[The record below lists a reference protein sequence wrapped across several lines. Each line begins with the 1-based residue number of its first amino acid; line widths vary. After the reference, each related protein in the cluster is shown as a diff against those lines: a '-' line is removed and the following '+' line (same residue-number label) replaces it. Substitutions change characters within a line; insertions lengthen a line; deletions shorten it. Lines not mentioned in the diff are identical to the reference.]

1 MDMSMNR
8 RGVIEAIGA
17 GGLTVL
23 AGCSSNSS
31 NEQNEQGQSSAPVD
45 FEIVA
50 YNTPKKLE
58 IGERGEIEITVHN
71 AGERKADFSSPSLCP
86 YSGS

>member
-1 MDMSMNR
+1 MDR
-8 RGVIEAIGA
+8 RGVVEAIGA

-31 NEQNEQGQSSAPVD
+31 NGQSEQKESSAPAE

-50 YNTPKKLE
+50 YNIPNTLE
-58 IGERGEIEITVHN
+58 IGEKGEIEIIV
-71 AGERKADFSSPSLCP
+71 R
-86 YSGS
+86 GSYRS